1 MTTSSDYS
9 EFPDIHRY
17 ARLEGLSPAVLAEA
31 YCLEEK
37 YHKLLLEEQDP
48 DKRVGLYNE
57 FYATLIPLYDRESVQ
72 GPDHYSKDKYVK
84 LFTPELSGKSVVDF
98 GCGNG
103 QMLLAID
110 RLLNTRSLTGID
122 VVFPEELKAHERINF
137 VEGNLMTEVFEEP
150 FEVAFSD
157 NVLEHLVP
165 EDAQTHLHNIYQNLT
180 PDGQLIIIMPNR
192 LFGPWDITRIKDF
205 SQSGKT
211 EAMGGHVNESTHYEM
226 IEALKKA
233 GFSKFSTILPIPKLK
248 YLLFHKLRTGT
259 GWMERLEKS
268 PGLLRLIK
276 ALRYKGVSLLSF
288 PVTLIAS
295 K

>member
-1 MTTSSDYS
+1 MTTGPDYSDY
-9 EFPDIHRY
+9 PDIHKY
-17 ARLEGLSPAVLAEA
+17 AQLEGLAPSVLAEA
-31 YCLEEK
+31 YRLEEK
-37 YHKLLLEEQDP
+37 YHKLLLNEADP
-48 DKRVGLYNE
+48 EKRVGLYDE

-72 GPDHYSKDKYVK
+72 GLDHYGKDKYVK
-84 LFTPELSGKSVVDF
+84 LFAPELEGRSIIDY

-110 RLLNTRSLTGID
+110 RLLSTRSLTGID
-122 VVFPEELKAHERINF
+122 VVFPKELKAHERINF
-137 VEGNLMTEVFEEP
+137 VEGNLMTKVFDKP

-165 EDAQTHLHNIYQNLT
+165 DDAQMHLNNIYQNLT
-180 PDGQLIIIMPNR
+180 DNGKLIIIMPNR

-226 IEALKKA
+226 IECLRKA
-233 GFSKFSTILPIPKLK
+233 GFKDFSTILPTPKLK
-248 YLLFHKLRTGT
+248 YLLFNKLRTKT

-268 PGLLRLIK
+268 SALLKLIK
-276 ALRYKGVSLLSF
+276 AFRYKGVSVLSF
-288 PVTLIAS
+288 PVMLIAT